1 MDWMGGGLDGMYA
14 GYGYEYWIG
23 LGKGTAP
30 NAG

>member
-1 MDWMGGGLDGMYA
+1 MGRGLDGMYV